1 MSAFALLGFGI
12 IAAAIGG
19 AIFGFIKYWIIP
31 AIKLI
36 FKR

>member
-19 AIFGFIKYWIIP
+19 AIVGIIEG
-31 AIKLI
+31 LWYR
-36 FKR
+36 FTKRRR